1 MGRMG
6 NDMRTINLI
15 VVHCS
20 ATKASHYIGA
30 EDIRRWHVDDNG
42 WSDIGYHFVI
52 KRDGEVDPGRPVD
65 RAGAH
70 CYGHNKYS
78 IGICMVGG
86 IDRGGEPENNFN
98 PIQFDA
104 LLTLIRELKDEYP
117 IDDICGHRD
126 LSPDVDGDGEVE
138 QHEWVKA
145 CPCFDVR
152 EYLTDRL

>member
-1 MGRMG
+1 
-6 NDMRTINLI
+6 MRTINLI

-20 ATKASHYIGA
+20 ATKPSMDIGA
-30 EDIRRWHVDDNG
+30 EDIRRWHVEDNG

-52 KRDGEVDPGRPVD
+52 KRDGEIEIGRPID

-86 IDRGGEPENNFN
+86 IDDSGKPENNFN
-98 PIQFDA
+98 EVQFES
-104 LLTLIRELKDEYP
+104 LLTLVRGLRNGHP

-145 CPCFDVR
+145 CPSFDVR
-152 EYLTDRL
+152 DNLKGRL